1 MAYTKYS
8 LTPANNTAA
17 PPDGAPE
24 GMLPSA
30 VNDTMRDMM
39 AQIRDC
45 GDGVRDGTYTMTAV
59 KITGG
64 TINGATIGATTAT
77 TGKFTAVT
85 NSALTSGRVTYAGAS
100 GLLQDSAN
108 LVFDGTN
115 VGIGVTPSAWGGSG
129 QVALQIGTGTSG
141 TANFAGGGTK
151 TLISSNQ
158 YYNGSVNKYINN
170 GYAQAMVLDTD
181 SSFSWIQAAS
191 GTAGNTASFF
201 TKMTLDASGNLGIGT
216 SSPNR
221 LLSLY
226 ATQPVFQIT
235 NVASGNTQGT
245 IQYQESGATN
255 FILDNQ
261 GSGSGGAIVF
271 QQAGSE
277 RMRIASSGNLLVGTT
292 SQFPSA
298 TSRLA
303 IGYNVADFVTTMQ
316 NSNANPFGMYIKYS
330 GAAPNGVSNEF
341 IYCHDGT
348 LRFSVMSNGGISN
361 YSANNSNLS
370 DEREKKNIE
379 LAPNYLDKICQIPIK
394 TFLYND
400 QTDTDLNLGVIAQD
414 VEAICPELIMESNW
428 GSKEEPKIRKS
439 IYQTDL
445 QYALMKCIQEQQALI
460 ESLTTRLT
468 ALENK

>member
-64 TINGATIGATTAT
+64 TINGATIGATTASTGAFTSITASTTLGITGVATFSAGSAAAPAITT
-77 TGKFTAVT
+77 TGDTNTGIFFPAADTIAFTEGGAEAMRI
-85 NSALTSGRVTYAGAS
+85 NSSG
-100 GLLQDSAN
+100 
-108 LVFDGTN
+108 N
-115 VGIGVTPSAWGGSG
+115 VGIGTSSPASFATVK
-129 QVALQIGTGTSG
+129 ALQLN
-141 TANFAGGGTK
+141 TAS
-151 TLISSNQ
+151 TLMAFTDEFDMGQNV
-158 YYNGSVNKYINN
+158 YYNAGNKYITT
-170 GYAQAMVLDTD
+170 GAATLYAQTGGQHQ
-181 SSFSWIQAAS
+181 WYYAAS
-191 GTAGNTASFF
+191 GTAGNAISFSQG
-201 TKMTLDASGNLGIGT
+201 MLLD
-216 SSPNR
+216 
-221 LLSLY
+221 
-226 ATQPVFQIT
+226 
-235 NVASGNTQGT
+235 
-245 IQYQESGATN
+245 
-255 FILDNQ
+255 
-261 GSGSGGAIVF
+261 
-271 QQAGSE
+271 
-277 RMRIASSGNLLVGTT
+277 SSGNLLVGTT
-292 SQFPSA
+292 SQFAFA

-303 IGYNVADFVTTMQ
+303 IGYSTSDFVTAMQ
-316 NSNANPFGMYIKYS
+316 NSNASPFGMYIKYS
-330 GAAPNGVSNEF
+330 GASPNGASNEF

-361 YSANNSNLS
+361 FSANNSNLS

-428 GSKEEPKIRKS
+428 GTKEEPKIRKS

-460 ESLTTRLT
+460 ESLTTRLS